1 MIVILKLHIEMEK
14 LKEESIFS
22 QHFRTFY
29 LQYAGELIFFA
40 RQFVDIYT
48 AEDIVHDIFLKIW
61 DKKLTIVVEENIRNY
76 LLSMVQNACYDH
88 LKHIQVKDTLMNS
101 FTRQLKIDELKYY
114 ESSMDQWQNK
124 EKVEAIYA
132 SIEKL
137 PSKSR
142 DIFKKAY
149 IEGQKHAVIAEE
161 LDISVRTVETHIY
174 KALKFLRNNLIIF
187 LLILIL

>member
-114 ESSMDQWQNK
+114 ESMDQWQNK

>member
-124 EKVEAIYA
+124 EK
-132 SIEKL
+132 L